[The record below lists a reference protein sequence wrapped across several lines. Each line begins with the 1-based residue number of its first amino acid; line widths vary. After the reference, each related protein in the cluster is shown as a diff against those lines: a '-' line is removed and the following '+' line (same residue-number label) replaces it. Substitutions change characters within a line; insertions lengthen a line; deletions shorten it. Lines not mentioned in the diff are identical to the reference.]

1 MIDKFQVM
9 IDGMNTES
17 KLCVFQIHTLKG
29 SLTIYR
35 KTCISQ
41 NLDMFLPNYA
51 QRYPK
56 ETGLACDNPDQR
68 TLLHKEISFA

>member
-17 KLCVFQIHTLKG
+17 ELCVFQIHTLKG
-29 SLTIYR
+29 SSTIAP
-35 KTCISQ
+35 CISQ